1 MKLSNGT
8 PYKAGRL
15 GRLLSRR
22 DWAYVLALLVPFV
35 AYDLALKIV
44 RVASLSDER
53 DPDELRRRRHNLL
66 EWRAR
71 VDAMYTPPPSSPPWG
86 R

>member
-1 MKLSNGT
+1 MKLSNGA
-8 PYKAGRL
+8 PYKLGRL

-22 DWAYVLALLVPFV
+22 DWACMLALLVSFV
-35 AYDLALKIV
+35 AYDLALKFV
-44 RVASLSDER
+44 RVASLAAER
-53 DPDELRRRRHNLL
+53 DPDELRQRRHDLL

-71 VDAMYTPPPSSPPWG
+71 VDVMYIPPPSRP

>member
-1 MKLSNGT
+1 MKLSNST
-8 PYKAGRL
+8 PCKLGRL

-35 AYDLALKIV
+35 AYDLALKFV
-44 RVASLSDER
+44 RVASLADER
-53 DPDELRRRRHNLL
+53 DPDELRRRRRHDLL

-71 VDAMYTPPPSSPPWG
+71 VDAMHSPPPSSPP
-86 R
+86 